1 MRQSLLNTLW
11 LGIRE
16 PFKNKNYIFLF
27 LALFFSFFALFVLI
41 PVWTVL
47 GNTLSTQL
55 DIFTARDYAV
65 LVLLSS
71 LSSLF
76 ISMQGYVMRQK
87 SKMGSMSTA
96 TAGGLGAL
104 FAGIAGTAFCA
115 SCLAPLFAIF
125 GIGFGGVVFVLE
137 YRWYFVVAITL
148 VMLVAIYLTARK
160 ISRVCTSC

>member
-1 MRQSLLNTLW
+1 MRQPLNILW
-11 LGIRE
+11 YGIRE
-16 PFKNKNYIFLF
+16 PFKNKNYITLS
-27 LALFFSFFALFVLI
+27 LGLFFVFFALFVLI
-41 PVWTVL
+41 PVWTVS
-47 GNTLSTQL
+47 GNTLATQL
-55 DIFTARDYAV
+55 GIFTTRDYV
-65 LVLLSS
+65 VVVLLSS

-76 ISMQGYVMRQK
+76 ITMQAYAMRQERNAR
-87 SKMGSMSTA
+87 SVGTA

-148 VMLVAIYLTARK
+148 IMLVAIYLTARK
-160 ISRVCTSC
+160 INRVCNSC